1 MELFKAKVTPPRE
14 PGDPWTLAE
23 ASKRLGVS
31 VRTLTRIEKR
41 GKLRLIRD
49 LGSRPKVPDSEVQ
62 RLRK

>member
-1 MELFKAKVTPPRE
+1 MRLFKAVPVQRE

-23 ASKRLGVS
+23 AAKRLGVS
-31 VRTLTRIEKR
+31 VRTLTRMEKR

>member
-1 MELFKAKVTPPRE
+1 MRSLFKTPPVQRE
-14 PGDPWTLAE
+14 PGDPWPLAE
-23 ASKRLGVS
+23 AAKRLGVS
-31 VRTLTRIEKR
+31 VRTLTRMEKR